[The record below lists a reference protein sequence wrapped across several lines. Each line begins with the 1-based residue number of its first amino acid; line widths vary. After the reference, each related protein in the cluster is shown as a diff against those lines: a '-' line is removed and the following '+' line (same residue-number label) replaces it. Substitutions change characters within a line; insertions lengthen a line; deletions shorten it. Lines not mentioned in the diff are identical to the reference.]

1 MGPLFL
7 VRPIGFAGV
16 FSLSSHHLPF
26 AFLLRPNEIF
36 KMPDPK
42 SDFIQAWQNYQN
54 AKDRN
59 DPDSAFDCAVE
70 CRKLL
75 QQQAGEGHTPEK
87 ESLVMQSYFAGALT
101 ERKVQEMYQALHDH
115 SLSP

>member
-1 MGPLFL
+1 LATQKTNANA
-7 VRPIGFAGV
+7 ITGV
-16 FSLSSHHLPF
+16 YHLPF
-26 AFLLRPNEIF
+26 AFLPRPNEIF

-75 QQQAGEGHTPEK
+75 QQQVGEGHTPEK
-87 ESLVMQSYFAGALT
+87 ESLVMQSYIAGALT